1 MTTSDY
7 SQVEADIMKKIDKSD
22 FKQYTIENVK
32 ERGSW
37 GKKLTTDQ
45 ILSYSKT
52 LHGPIL
58 NIPKEVESLAMK
70 NFKRRLR
77 SSKV

>member
-1 MTTSDY
+1 
-7 SQVEADIMKKIDKSD
+7 MKKIDKSD
-22 FKQYTIENVK
+22 FKEYAKENVK

-37 GKKLTTDQ
+37 GKKLTIDQ

-58 NIPKEVESLAMK
+58 KIPKEVESLALK
-70 NFKRRLR
+70 NFKRRLE
-77 SSKV
+77 